1 MHAFHIMLSVC
12 VSVYVYT
19 SDLKYIVLK
28 LFQNMKYIV
37 LFYTLKTCMQMVLDY
52 IYISF
57 CNLLSPI
64 NIFIIHIDIL
74 KSIFSVISR
83 NIYMET

>member
-1 MHAFHIMLSVC
+1 MHLEFFIHMHAFHILLSVC

-52 IYISF
+52 IYI
-57 CNLLSPI
+57 
-64 NIFIIHIDIL
+64 IL
-74 KSIFSVISR
+74 QLAF
-83 NIYMET
+83 TH